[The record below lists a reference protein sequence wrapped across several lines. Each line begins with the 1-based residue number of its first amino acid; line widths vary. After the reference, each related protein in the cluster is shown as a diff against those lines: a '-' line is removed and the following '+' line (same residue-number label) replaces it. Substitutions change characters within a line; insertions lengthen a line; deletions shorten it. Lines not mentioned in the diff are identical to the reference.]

1 MFAVPVEASPP
12 FHHRQDLLRARLQ
25 AVGDSGLLVEFGTK
39 IAPDVQAR
47 VLELDEALK
56 QRRFAGV
63 IEAIIGYTTLLIVFD
78 PARTD
83 FQRLKD
89 EVLSLA
95 AAPGRRTRRPRRWR
109 VPVAYGGTFGMDLE
123 EAAARCGLSQQE
135 LTNAHAGAH
144 YTIAM
149 FGFLPGF
156 AYLSGL
162 PANLALPRRATPRTH
177 VAGGTIAIGGSQT
190 AIGSVPGPC
199 GWNVIG
205 RTPLRSFDA
214 DRYPATIFSPG
225 DEIRFVPID
234 EASFHALTKRAEAGE
249 SLAEEVA

>member
-47 VLELDEALK
+47 VLELDESLK
-56 QRRFAGV
+56 QRCFAGV

-144 YTIAM
+144 YVGIEDICTGIAHNHGM
-149 FGFLPGF
+149 RTCPI
-156 AYLSGL
+156 
-162 PANLALPRRATPRTH
+162 RRAQNRAQ
-177 VAGGTIAIGGSQT
+177 V
-190 AIGSVPGPC
+190 
-199 GWNVIG
+199 G
-205 RTPLRSFDA
+205 RLFNGFGHDVKPVLRRCVHMQWLPNLWRHGEQSLWARPQRHFEKDWLGHFD
-214 DRYPATIFSPG
+214 
-225 DEIRFVPID
+225 
-234 EASFHALTKRAEAGE
+234 
-249 SLAEEVA
+249 